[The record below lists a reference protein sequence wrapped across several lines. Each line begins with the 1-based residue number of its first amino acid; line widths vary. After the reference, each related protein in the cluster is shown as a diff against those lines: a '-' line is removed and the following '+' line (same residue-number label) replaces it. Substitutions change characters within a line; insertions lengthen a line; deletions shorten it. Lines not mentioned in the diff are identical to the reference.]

1 MNCKFCGKELNG
13 NLGVLHSHENYCNM
27 NPNRKVRSVIVTD
40 KMLNHLANVRKQKLK
55 KGGWPCKH
63 CNLTFESRSMWLEHN
78 RQVHSEFCSSNKF
91 GVKNIK
97 WVCNICNNCLPS
109 RRSLAEHKRACME
122 THGFQKDT
130 LGRYINLG
138 SGGKCKFCNFI
149 AKTSSG
155 LTLHEKFCMSNPNR
169 EARKGRPLSDEAKV
183 KLSMIAK
190 ERVGYSANYN
200 DSACKYIDKLNL
212 EKGWNLQHALN
223 GGEITVGPYYLDGY
237 DAKRNIAFEYDEPAH
252 YGAAKM
258 KHDVVKQNYIIGLIH
273 CEFWRYDEKADKL
286 YKVSDGMKLEDFV
299 LIKNSLK
306 KQSKKEETSKT
317 KSNKVKAKKSYI
329 RKNVPWPRYE
339 YDKRLKEERWEII
352 LNCNIDFTKF
362 GWVNELSKL
371 FGIAPNKAGKYVKKN
386 FPDFYKN
393 CFVRKSSADV
403 VNLVDTQA

>member
-1 MNCKFCGKELNG
+1 
-13 NLGVLHSHENYCNM
+13 M
-27 NPNRKVRSVIVTD
+27 NPNKKVRNVIVTE
-40 KMLNHLANVRKQKLK
+40 KMLNHLANVRKQNLK

-63 CNLTFESRSMWLEHN
+63 CELIFESQSLWLEHN
-78 RQVHSEFCSSNKF
+78 RKFHSEFCRGSNYK
-91 GVKNIK
+91 GIR
-97 WVCNICNNCLPS
+97 WVCNICNNVLPS
-109 RRSLAEHKRACME
+109 RRTLAEHKKDCGKE
-122 THGFQKDT
+122 HGFKYNK
-130 LGRYINLG
+130 LGRLINTG
-138 SGGKCKFCNFI
+138 TGGKCKFCDFI
-149 AKTSSG
+149 AKNNLG
-155 LTLHEKFCMSNPNR
+155 LALHEKHCYSNPNR
-169 EARKGRPLSDEAKV
+169 EAHKGHPVSDETKI

-200 DSACKYIDKLNL
+200 DTACKYIDKLNL

-237 DAKRNIAFEYDEPAH
+237 DVKRNIAFEYDEPSH
-252 YGAAKM
+252 YRTAKM

-273 CEFWRYDEKADKL
+273 CEFWRYDEKVDKL

-306 KQSKKEETSKT
+306 KISKKEETSK
-317 KSNKVKAKKSYI
+317 AKKSYI
-329 RKNVPWPRYE
+329 LKNVPWPRYE

>member
-1 MNCKFCGKELNG
+1 MNSSERITILNQSKRKKDG
-13 NLGVLHSHENYCNM
+13 WKCN
-27 NPNRKVRSVIVTD
+27 
-40 KMLNHLANVRKQKLK
+40 
-55 KGGWPCKH
+55 H
-63 CNLTFESRSMWLEHN
+63 CNDVFITRRAWLEHN
-78 RQVHSEFCSSNKF
+78 RQVHSEFCRSSNQKD
-91 GVKNIK
+91 IK
-97 WVCNICNNCLPS
+97 WECEICHNVLPNRKSLGEHRRICAKENNIRLD
-109 RRSLAEHKRACME
+109 K
-122 THGFQKDT
+122 
-130 LGRYINLG
+130 LGRRINQG
-138 SGGKCKFCNFI
+138 TGGKCKFCNFI
-149 AKTSSG
+149 AKTNSG

-169 EARKGRPLSDEAKV
+169 ETRKGHPVSDETKI

-200 DSACKYIDKLNL
+200 DIACKYIDKLNL

-252 YGAAKM
+252 YETTKM
-258 KHDVVKQNYIIGLIH
+258 KHDIVKQNYIIGLIH
-273 CEFWRYDEKADKL
+273 CEFWRYDERADKL

-306 KQSKKEETSKT
+306 KQSKKEGTPKT

-393 CFVRKSSADV
+393 CFVRNSSADA
-403 VNLVDTQA
+403 VNLVDIHP